1 MKSTIKF
8 SCTISLCLVIASS
21 AFAQYTWELSKD
33 KDGIKVYQ
41 SDVNNSKFK
50 CIKVEC
56 ILEGNYDKLINI
68 LSNVSHHKDWV
79 YNNKTANIIKQVN
92 PYEYYYYTETS
103 IPWPMSNR
111 DALVHVKITKDSLN
125 RFLNINEV
133 SEPDYI
139 AEKSGIIRVP
149 RSTVNWHVTMPTD
162 NTVSIVYIFNADPGG
177 SAPAWLVN
185 MFVNT
190 APYESFKKLSEI
202 LKQ

>member
-1 MKSTIKF
+1 MKPIIKF
-8 SCTISLCLVIASS
+8 SCSLLLCLFIASS
-21 AFAQYTWELSKD
+21 IFAQYNWELSKD

-41 SDVNNSKFK
+41 SDINNSKFK

-56 ILEGNYDKLINI
+56 TLAGNYNKLMNI

-79 YNNKTANIIKQVN
+79 YNNKTAYIIKNVS
-92 PYEYYYYTETS
+92 PVEYYYYTETS

-111 DALVHVKITKDSLN
+111 DALVHVTINKDSLN

-133 SEPDYI
+133 SESNYVP
-139 AEKSGIIRVP
+139 EKSGIIRVP
-149 RSTVNWHVTMPTD
+149 RSTVSWYVTMPTS
-162 NTVSIVYIFNADPGG
+162 NTVSIVYIFDADPGG

-185 MFVNT
+185 MFVDK
-190 APYESFKKLSEI
+190 APYESFKKLSEL